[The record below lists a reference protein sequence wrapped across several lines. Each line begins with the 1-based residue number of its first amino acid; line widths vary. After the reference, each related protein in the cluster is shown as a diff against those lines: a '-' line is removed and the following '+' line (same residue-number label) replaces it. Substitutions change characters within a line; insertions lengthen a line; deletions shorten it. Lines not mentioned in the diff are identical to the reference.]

1 MTLRDDLL
9 RVITDGQPSVPIT
22 DDTPLIQSGVIDS
35 VALFN
40 LMLWIEERTGQPLD
54 PTRLDVRKEL
64 NTVTGILRLVARLR
78 GEPLPG

>member
-9 RVITDGQPSVPIT
+9 RVITDGQPAVPIT

-64 NTVTGILRLVARLR
+64 DTVTGILRLVARLR
-78 GEPLPG
+78 GEPPPG